1 MSMPSNDKHWPSYIV
16 SCEEVNPIIET
27 KWPGAEI
34 NPKASY
40 YN

>member
-1 MSMPSNDKHWPSYIV
+1 MITFVPSYIV
-16 SCEEVNPIIET
+16 SCEKVNPIIEN
-27 KWPGAEI
+27 KWSGAEI

>member
-1 MSMPSNDKHWPSYIV
+1 MINFVPSYIV

-27 KWPGAEI
+27 KWPVAEI

-40 YN
+40 DNPNK